1 MPTKIIL
8 FIMFELLPITQ
19 KKALKKEYFFRLAIV
34 ILASLLALSAISVV
48 LLTPSYFLS
57 VVREKAISEEFDR
70 AVKSKDTL
78 SEQEL
83 RTNVNKSKEMLELL
97 KSGESKILIESLIS
111 KIIEKKNAGIA
122 INSFSVNLSK
132 KDKYELF
139 VSGTAKKRED
149 LKVFAES
156 LRSSKEFGSV
166 DLPISNFAKIAD
178 IDFSVT
184 LKTAN

>member
-1 MPTKIIL
+1 M
-8 FIMFELLPITQ
+8 
-19 KKALKKEYFFRLAIV
+19 
-34 ILASLLALSAISVV
+34 LALSAISVV

-97 KSGESKILIESLIS
+97 KSGESKILIGSLIS

-132 KDKYELF
+132 RQIRAFCKRH
-139 VSGTAKKRED
+139 GKKRED

>member
-1 MPTKIIL
+1 
-8 FIMFELLPITQ
+8 
-19 KKALKKEYFFRLAIV
+19 
-34 ILASLLALSAISVV
+34 
-48 LLTPSYFLS
+48 
-57 VVREKAISEEFDR
+57 
-70 AVKSKDTL
+70 
-78 SEQEL
+78 
-83 RTNVNKSKEMLELL
+83 MLELL
-97 KSGESKILIESLIS
+97 KSGENKILIGSLIS
-111 KIIEKKNAGIA
+111 KIIEKKNAVIA

-139 VSGTAKKRED
+139 VSGTAKKRKD

>member
-19 KKALKKEYFFRLAIV
+19 KKALKKNIFRLAIV

-57 VVREKAISEEFDR
+57 VVREKGNFGEFDR

-97 KSGESKILIESLIS
+97 KSGESKIFNRKSDFEDYRKRKMPASRLI
-111 KIIEKKNAGIA
+111 A
-122 INSFSVNLSK
+122 F
-132 KDKYELF
+132 
-139 VSGTAKKRED
+139 
-149 LKVFAES
+149 
-156 LRSSKEFGSV
+156 
-166 DLPISNFAKIAD
+166 P
-178 IDFSVT
+178 
-184 LKTAN
+184 